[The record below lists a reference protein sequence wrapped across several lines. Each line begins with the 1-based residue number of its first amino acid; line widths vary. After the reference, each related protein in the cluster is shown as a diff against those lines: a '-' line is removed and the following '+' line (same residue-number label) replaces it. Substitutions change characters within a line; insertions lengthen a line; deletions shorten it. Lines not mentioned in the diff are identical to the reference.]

1 MTKRKP
7 PPVSRFPGPCP
18 DCGAQFVD
26 RQLRH
31 EDTCPAADGLDAV
44 TQDDARYFQDHPDEP
59 VRVRPITPA
68 EQIEW
73 AHVDGIHVDA
83 GARIVVHN
91 IRPGF
96 RTRSLLP

>member
-1 MTKRKP
+1 MSQFLR
-7 PPVSRFPGPCP
+7 PCP
-18 DCGAQFVD
+18 DCGARFID

-31 EDTCPAADGLDAV
+31 EPTCPAGNGLDAV
-44 TQDDARYFQDHPDEP
+44 TQDDARYFDANPSHML
-59 VRVRPITPA
+59 RVRPITPA

-73 AHVDGIHVDA
+73 AHIDGVHVGA

-91 IRPGF
+91 VRPGF